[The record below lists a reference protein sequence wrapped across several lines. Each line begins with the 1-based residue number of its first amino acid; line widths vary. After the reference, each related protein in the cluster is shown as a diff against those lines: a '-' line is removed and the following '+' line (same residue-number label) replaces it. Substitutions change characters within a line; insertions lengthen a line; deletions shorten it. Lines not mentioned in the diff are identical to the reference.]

1 MTAVRRNL
9 KSKSSPNARAE
20 ELTLTIEKIDD
31 DGLGLANHDGKPVV
45 VFDALPGEK
54 VIVRVTHNG
63 RHRIIAN
70 TKRVLQPSRDRIART
85 SCPHY
90 RACQSCA
97 LLSWKY
103 EAQLDCK
110 TKRVA
115 DALAA
120 YPSLF
125 EVALDEVWAAPDSL
139 GYRASAKLVVA
150 RKRGKG
156 QVGMYR
162 RGSHDVVDIAD
173 CPLHHPL
180 INRVAA
186 VVREELDRRNISA
199 YDANHRRG
207 LLRYLLVRVSPAYDK
222 AMVTFVTS
230 ERNYREV
237 THLAKWVQRKVPE
250 VISVHQNVNT
260 SSGNVI
266 FGRETYKVLGAP
278 DLIDQVGDVR
288 LRLGPTSFL
297 QVHHAQAARIYRLV
311 RDWCALREGESALDL
326 YCGVGGI
333 SLHLAGKAHQVV
345 GIETIAEAVRHA
357 QANALMN
364 GFSNCRFVSGDVET
378 ILADDLPMMGP
389 LGAVVVNPPRSGCT
403 PPVLTAIAAMQ
414 PRTLVY
420 VSCHPDTLARD
431 LALLVEQ
438 GFQVERVQ
446 PVDMFPQTPHV
457 ENVARLTFVGV
468 TEPAKQNVAK
478 QKRGKSEQR

>member
-1 MTAVRRNL
+1 M
-9 KSKSSPNARAE
+9 
-20 ELTLTIEKIDD
+20 
-31 DGLGLANHDGKPVV
+31 

-54 VIVRVTHNG
+54 VVARVAHTG
-63 RHRIIAN
+63 RHRIIAS
-70 TKRVLQPSRDRIART
+70 TQRVLQPSRERVAKT

-103 EAQLDCK
+103 ESQLACK
-110 TKRVA
+110 SKRVA
-115 DALAA
+115 EALAV
-120 YPSLF
+120 YPEL
-125 EVALDEVWAAPDSL
+125 LDVDLADVWAAPEAL

-162 RGSHDVVDIAD
+162 RGSHDVVDIAE

-199 YDANHRRG
+199 YDTNHRRG
-207 LLRYLLVRVSPAYDK
+207 LLRYLLVRVSPSYEK

-237 THLAKWVQRKVPE
+237 THLAKWLQRKVPE
-250 VISVHQNVNT
+250 VISVHQNVNA

-266 FGRETYKVLGAP
+266 YGRETFKVLGTP

-311 RDWCALREGESALDL
+311 RDWCGLKTGESALDL

-333 SLHLAGKAHQVV
+333 SLHLASEAHQVL
-345 GIETIAEAVRHA
+345 GIETVAEAVRHA
-357 QANALMN
+357 QANAKMN
-364 GFSNCRFVSGDVET
+364 GFNNCKFVAGDVEEL
-378 ILADDLPMMGP
+378 LADDLPLTGK
-389 LGAVVVNPPRSGCT
+389 LGAVVVNPPRSGCASQ
-403 PPVLTAIAAMQ
+403 VLTAIAEMQ

-420 VSCHPDTLARD
+420 VSCHPDSLARD
-431 LALLVEQ
+431 LALLVAQ
-438 GFQVERVQ
+438 GFCVEQVQ

-457 ENVARLTFVGV
+457 ENVARLKFVGESQPV
-468 TEPAKQNVAK
+468 RQPEARQT
-478 QKRGKSEQR
+478 KRK

>member
-1 MTAVRRNL
+1 MKTV
-9 KSKSSPNARAE
+9 SVWRAHE
-20 ELTLTIEKIDD
+20 
-31 DGLGLANHDGKPVV
+31 GKRVL
-45 VFDALPGEK
+45 VFDALPGEQ
-54 VIVRVTHNG
+54 VVARVAHSG
-63 RHRIIAN
+63 RHRIIAS
-70 TKRVLQPSRDRIART
+70 TLRVLSPSRERVAKT

-103 EAQLDCK
+103 QAQLANK
-110 TKRVA
+110 SKRVA
-115 DALAA
+115 DALAS
-120 YPSLF
+120 YPELYQV
-125 EVALDEVWAAPDSL
+125 ELDDVWAAAETL

-150 RKRGKG
+150 RKRGKA

-207 LLRYLLVRVSPAYDK
+207 LLRYLLVRVSPLYDK

-237 THLAKWVQRKVPE
+237 THLAKWLQRKVPE
-250 VISVHQNVNT
+250 VISIHQNVNS

-266 FGRETYKVLGAP
+266 YGRETFKVLGTP

-311 RDWCALREGESALDL
+311 RDWCGLKPGESALDL

-333 SLHLAGKAHQVV
+333 SLHLASQAQQVL
-345 GIETIAEAVRHA
+345 GIETVAEAVRHA
-357 QANALMN
+357 QANASMN
-364 GFSNCRFVSGDVET
+364 GMHNCKFIAGDVEE
-378 ILADDLPMMGP
+378 ILADDLPLTGK
-389 LGAVVVNPPRSGCT
+389 LGAVVVNPPRSGCA
-403 PPVLTAIAAMQ
+403 PQVLRAIAEMQ

-420 VSCHPDTLARD
+420 VSCHPDSLARD

-438 GFQVERVQ
+438 GFRVEQVQ

-457 ENVARLTFVGV
+457 ENVARLKFVGV
-468 TEPAKQNVAK
+468 SPSVKQPETSAAKRK
-478 QKRGKSEQR
+478 

>member
-1 MTAVRRNL
+1 MTAERRRP
-9 KSKSSPNARAE
+9 KSKSSPKPRAE
-20 ELTLTIEKIDD
+20 ELTLTIDRIDD
-31 DGLGLANHDGKPVV
+31 DGLGLATHDGKPVV

-54 VIVRVTHNG
+54 VLARVVHAG
-63 RHRIIAN
+63 RHRIIAS
-70 TKRVLQPSRDRIART
+70 TQRVLQPSRDRIAKT
-85 SCPHY
+85 SCSHY

-103 EAQLDCK
+103 DAQLACK
-110 TKRVA
+110 CKRVA

-120 YPSLF
+120 FPSLL
-125 EVALDEVWAAPDSL
+125 EVDLGEVWAAPETL

-186 VVREELDRRNISA
+186 AVREELDRRNISA

-207 LLRYLLVRVSPAYDK
+207 LLRYLLVRVSPSYDK

-237 THLAKWVQRKVPE
+237 THLAKWLQRKVPE
-250 VISVHQNVNT
+250 VISIHQNVNA

-266 FGRETYKVLGAP
+266 FGRETFKVLGTP

-311 RDWCALREGESALDL
+311 RDWCDLQAGESALDL

-333 SLHLAGKAHQVV
+333 SLHLASKAHQVLGV
-345 GIETIAEAVRHA
+345 ETVAEAVRHA
-357 QANALMN
+357 QANAKMN
-364 GFSNCRFVSGDVET
+364 GFSNCKFVAGDVEI
-378 ILADDLPMMGP
+378 ILGEDLPLTGK
-389 LGAVVVNPPRSGCT
+389 LGAVVVNPPRSGCSQQ
-403 PPVLTAIAAMQ
+403 VLTAIAALQ

-420 VSCHPDTLARD
+420 VSCHPDSLARD

-438 GFQVERVQ
+438 GFRVEQVQ

-457 ENVARLTFVGV
+457 ENVVRLTFIESSRPTKPRVNNSKV
-468 TEPAKQNVAK
+468 
-478 QKRGKSEQR
+478 

>member
-1 MTAVRRNL
+1 MTAERRS
-9 KSKSSPNARAE
+9 KSKAPQKPRNE
-20 ELTLTIEKIDD
+20 DLTLSIERIDD
-31 DGLGLANHDGKPVV
+31 DGLGLATHDGKKVV
-45 VFDALPGEK
+45 VYDALPGEQ
-54 VIVRVTHNG
+54 VVARVVHTG
-63 RHRIIAN
+63 RHRITAS
-70 TKRVLQPSRDRIART
+70 TLRVLKSSRDRIAKT

-103 EAQLDCK
+103 AAQLECK
-110 TKRVA
+110 SKRVA
-115 DALAA
+115 DALAT

-125 EVALDEVWAAPDSL
+125 EVALGEVWAAPETL

-150 RKRGKG
+150 RKRGKA

-199 YDANHRRG
+199 YDVNHRRG
-207 LLRYLLVRVSPAYDK
+207 LLRYLLIRVSPTYGK

-230 ERNYREV
+230 ERNYNEV
-237 THLAKWVQRKVPE
+237 THLAKWLQRKVPE
-250 VISVHQNVNT
+250 VISIHQNVNS

-266 FGRETYKVLGAP
+266 FGRETLRVLGTP

-297 QVHHAQAARIYRLV
+297 QVHHVQAARIYRLV
-311 RDWCALREGESALDL
+311 SDWCDLQTGEAALDL

-333 SLHLAGKAHQVV
+333 SLHLAAKAQQVL
-345 GIETIAEAVRHA
+345 GIETVAEAVRHA
-357 QANALMN
+357 QANATMN
-364 GFSNCRFVSGDVET
+364 GFSNCKFIAGDVEAL
-378 ILADDLPMMGP
+378 LADDLPLTAK
-389 LGAVVVNPPRSGCT
+389 LGAVVVNPPRSGCA
-403 PPVLTAIAAMQ
+403 PQVLTAIAEMR

-420 VSCHPDTLARD
+420 VSCHPDSLARD

-438 GFQVERVQ
+438 GFRVEQVQ
-446 PVDMFPQTPHV
+446 PVDMFPQTPHI
-457 ENVARLTFVGV
+457 ENVARLTFVGGV
-468 TEPAKQNVAK
+468 KPKDANKMSDKST
-478 QKRGKSEQR
+478 KR

>member
-1 MTAVRRNL
+1 MTAERRRA
-9 KSKSSPNARAE
+9 KTKTSQKPRAE
-20 ELTLTIEKIDD
+20 ELTLTIDRIDD
-31 DGLGLANHDGKPVV
+31 DGLGLATHAGKPVI

-54 VIVRVTHNG
+54 VVVRVVHAG
-63 RHRIIAN
+63 RNRIVAS
-70 TKRVLQPSRDRIART
+70 TVRVLQSSRDRIAKT

-90 RACQSCA
+90 RACQGCA

-103 EAQLDCK
+103 DAQLACK
-110 TKRVA
+110 GKRVA

-120 YPSLF
+120 FPSLL
-125 EVALDEVWAAPDSL
+125 EVPLHEVWAAPEAL

-186 VVREELDRRNISA
+186 VVRDELDRRKISA

-237 THLAKWVQRKVPE
+237 THLAKWLQRKIPE
-250 VISVHQNVNT
+250 VISVHQNVNS

-266 FGRETYKVLGAP
+266 FGRETFKVLGTP
-278 DLIDQVGDVR
+278 DLIDKVGDVR

-311 RDWCALREGESALDL
+311 RDWCDLRTGESALDL

-333 SLHLAGKAHQVV
+333 SLHLAGKAHQVFGV
-345 GIETIAEAVRHA
+345 ETHAEAVRHA
-357 QANALMN
+357 QANATMN
-364 GFSNCRFVSGDVET
+364 GFTNCKFVAGDVEA
-378 ILADDLPMMGP
+378 ILGDDFPLTGK
-389 LGAVVVNPPRSGCT
+389 LGAVVVNPPRSGCS
-403 PPVLTAIAAMQ
+403 PQVLSAIADLQ

-420 VSCHPDTLARD
+420 VSCHPDSLARD

-438 GFQVERVQ
+438 GFRVEEVQ

-457 ENVARLTFVGV
+457 ENVVRLTFSGVG
-468 TEPAKQNVAK
+468 
-478 QKRGKSEQR
+478 

>member
-1 MTAVRRNL
+1 
-9 KSKSSPNARAE
+9 
-20 ELTLTIEKIDD
+20 
-31 DGLGLANHDGKPVV
+31 
-45 VFDALPGEK
+45 
-54 VIVRVTHNG
+54 
-63 RHRIIAN
+63 
-70 TKRVLQPSRDRIART
+70 
-85 SCPHY
+85 
-90 RACQSCA
+90 
-97 LLSWKY
+97 
-103 EAQLDCK
+103 
-110 TKRVA
+110 VA

-120 YPSLF
+120 FPSLL
-125 EVALDEVWAAPDSL
+125 EVPLNEVWAAPETL

-186 VVREELDRRNISA
+186 VVRDELDRRKISA
-199 YDANHRRG
+199 YDTNHRRG

-237 THLAKWVQRKVPE
+237 THLAKWLQRKVPE
-250 VISVHQNVNT
+250 VISVHQNVNS

-266 FGRETYKVLGAP
+266 FGRETFKVLGTP
-278 DLIDQVGDVR
+278 DLIDKVGDVR

-311 RDWCALREGESALDL
+311 RDWCDLQAGESALDL

-333 SLHLAGKAHQVV
+333 SLHLAGKAHQVLGV
-345 GIETIAEAVRHA
+345 ETVAEAVRHA
-357 QANALMN
+357 QANAKMN
-364 GFSNCRFVSGDVET
+364 GFVNCKFVAGDVEA
-378 ILADDLPMMGP
+378 ILSDDLPLSGK
-389 LGAVVVNPPRSGCT
+389 LGAVVVNPPRSGCS
-403 PPVLTAIAAMQ
+403 PQVLSAIADLQ
-414 PRTLVY
+414 PRALVY
-420 VSCHPDTLARD
+420 VSCHPDSLARD

-438 GFQVERVQ
+438 GFHVEEVQ

-457 ENVARLTFVGV
+457 ENVVRLTL
-468 TEPAKQNVAK
+468 QSRHL
-478 QKRGKSEQR
+478 Q

>member
-1 MTAVRRNL
+1 MTAQPRRP
-9 KSKSSPNARAE
+9 KSKQGHKPRAE
-20 ELTLTIEKIDD
+20 ELTLTIETIDE
-31 DGLGLANHDGKPVV
+31 DGLGLATHEGKRVV

-54 VIVRVTHNG
+54 VVARVAHVG
-63 RHRIIAN
+63 RHRIIAS
-70 TKRVLQPSRDRIART
+70 TKRVLQPSGMRVART

-90 RACQSCA
+90 RSCQSCA

-103 EAQLDCK
+103 PAQLESK
-110 TKRVA
+110 FQRVSES
-115 DALAA
+115 LGT
-120 YPSLF
+120 YPELR
-125 EVALDEVWAAPDSL
+125 ELELGKVWAAPETL

-207 LLRYLLVRVSPAYDK
+207 LLRYLLVRVSPSHDK

-237 THLAKWVQRKVPE
+237 THLAKWLQRKVPE
-250 VISVHQNVNT
+250 VISVHQNVNS

-266 FGRETYKVLGAP
+266 YGRETFKVLGTP

-311 RDWCALREGESALDL
+311 RDWCDLQPGESVLDL

-333 SLHLAGKAHQVV
+333 SLHLASQAHQVL
-345 GIETIAEAVRHA
+345 GIETVAEAVRHA
-357 QANALMN
+357 QANAKMN
-364 GFSNCRFVSGDVET
+364 GFKTAGLSQVMLKKFSPMICLCQANSVQLLSTRLDQVVLHRCWQRFPPCNRVPWSMSPVTRTALHG
-378 ILADDLPMMGP
+378 ILPFWLSKAFALSRYNRSTCFRRRRMSKMLP
-389 LGAVVVNPPRSGCT
+389 V
-403 PPVLTAIAAMQ
+403 
-414 PRTLVY
+414 
-420 VSCHPDTLARD
+420 
-431 LALLVEQ
+431 
-438 GFQVERVQ
+438 
-446 PVDMFPQTPHV
+446 
-457 ENVARLTFVGV
+457 
-468 TEPAKQNVAK
+468 
-478 QKRGKSEQR
+478 

>member
-1 MTAVRRNL
+1 MTAERRST
-9 KSKSSPNARAE
+9 KSKSAPKHRTE
-20 ELTLTIEKIDD
+20 DLTLTIERIDD
-31 DGLGLANHDGKPVV
+31 DGLGLATHAGKPVV

-54 VIVRVTHNG
+54 VVARVVHTG
-63 RHRIIAN
+63 RHRIIAS
-70 TKRVLQPSRDRIART
+70 TLRVLQSSRDRIAKT

-103 EAQLDCK
+103 EAQLICK
-110 TKRVA
+110 FKRVV
-115 DALAA
+115 DALAV
-120 YPSLF
+120 YPNLSGTDLNR
-125 EVALDEVWAAPDSL
+125 VWEAPKTL

-150 RKRGKG
+150 RKRGKA

-186 VVREELDRRNISA
+186 AVREELDRRNISA
-199 YDANHRRG
+199 YDVNHRRG
-207 LLRYLLVRVSPAYDK
+207 LLRYVLIRVSPTYDK

-230 ERNYREV
+230 ERNYTEV
-237 THLAKWVQRKVPE
+237 THLAKWLQRKVPE
-250 VISVHQNVNT
+250 VISVHQNVNS

-266 FGRETYKVLGAP
+266 IGRETLKVLGTP

-297 QVHHAQAARIYRLV
+297 QVHHVQAARIYSLV
-311 RDWCALREGESALDL
+311 RDWCDLQAGESALDL

-333 SLHLAGKAHQVV
+333 SLHLASTAHQVL
-345 GIETIAEAVRHA
+345 GIETITEAVRHA
-357 QANALMN
+357 QANAKMN
-364 GFSNCRFVSGDVET
+364 GFNNCKFVAGDVEA
-378 ILADDLPMMGP
+378 ILADDLPLTGK
-389 LGAVVVNPPRSGCT
+389 LGAVVVNPPRSGCA
-403 PPVLTAIAAMQ
+403 PKVLTAIAEMQ

-420 VSCHPDTLARD
+420 VSCHPDSLARD

-438 GFQVERVQ
+438 GFCVEQIQ

-457 ENVARLTFVGV
+457 ENVAKLRFVGV
-468 TEPAKQNVAK
+468 KETNAVNHKA
-478 QKRGKSEQR
+478 GK

>member
-1 MTAVRRNL
+1 MTAQQRRP
-9 KSKSSPNARAE
+9 KSKSTHKPRAE
-20 ELTLTIEKIDD
+20 ELTLTIERIDD
-31 DGLGLANHDGKPVV
+31 DGLGLATHAGKPVV
-45 VFDALPGEK
+45 VFDALLGEK
-54 VIVRVTHNG
+54 VVARVAHTG
-63 RHRIIAN
+63 RHRIIASAQ
-70 TKRVLQPSRDRIART
+70 RVLEPSRERITKT

-90 RACQSCA
+90 RACQGCA

-103 EAQLDCK
+103 EAQLAHK
-110 TKRVA
+110 SKRVA

-120 YPSLF
+120 YPELI
-125 EVALDEVWAAPDSL
+125 EVDLGDVWAAPEAL

-150 RKRGKG
+150 RKRGKA

-186 VVREELDRRNISA
+186 AVREELDRRNVSA

-207 LLRYLLVRVSPAYDK
+207 LLRYLLVRVSPTYDK

-250 VISVHQNVNT
+250 VISVHQNVN
-260 SSGNVI
+260 SSTGNVI
-266 FGRETYKVLGAP
+266 FGRETFKVLGTP

-311 RDWCALREGESALDL
+311 REWCDLQAGESALDL

-333 SLHLAGKAHQVV
+333 SLHLASKAHQVL
-345 GIETIAEAVRHA
+345 GIETVAEAVRHA
-357 QANALMN
+357 HANAKMN
-364 GFSNCRFVSGDVET
+364 GFNNCKFVAGDAEE
-378 ILADDLPMMGP
+378 ILADDLPLTGK
-389 LGAVVVNPPRSGCT
+389 LGAVVVNPPRSGCA
-403 PPVLTAIAAMQ
+403 PQVLMAIAAMQ

-420 VSCHPDTLARD
+420 VSCHPDSLARD
-431 LALLVEQ
+431 LSLLAEQ
-438 GFQVERVQ
+438 GFRVEQVQ

-468 TEPAKQNVAK
+468 SQPIKQQAVR
-478 QKRGKSEQR
+478 QTKRK

>member
-1 MTAVRRNL
+1 MTADHRRL
-9 KSKSSPNARAE
+9 KSKSGSKPRAE

-31 DGLGLANHDGKPVV
+31 DGLGLATHDGKRVL

-54 VIVRVTHNG
+54 VVARVVHAG
-63 RHRIIAN
+63 RHRII
-70 TKRVLQPSRDRIART
+70 TSTLRVLQPSRDRIART

-103 EAQLDCK
+103 EAQLVRK
-110 TKRVA
+110 SKRVA

-125 EVALDEVWAAPDSL
+125 DVELSEVWAAPETL

-186 VVREELDRRNISA
+186 VVREELDRRKISA
-199 YDANHRRG
+199 YDTNHRRG
-207 LLRYLLVRVSPAYDK
+207 LLRYLLVRVSPNYNK

-237 THLAKWVQRKVPE
+237 THLAKWLQRKVPE
-250 VISVHQNVNT
+250 VISVHQNVNS

-266 FGRETYKVLGAP
+266 IGRDTLKVLGTP
-278 DLIDQVGDVR
+278 DLIDLVGDVR

-297 QVHHAQAARIYRLV
+297 QVHHVQAARIYRLV
-311 RDWCALREGESALDL
+311 RDWCDLQAGESALDL

-333 SLHLAGKAHQVV
+333 SLHLAKKAHQVLGV
-345 GIETIAEAVRHA
+345 ESVAEAVRHA
-357 QANALMN
+357 QANAGMN
-364 GFSNCRFVSGDVET
+364 GFNNCKFVAGDVEAL
-378 ILADDLPMMGP
+378 LAEDLPLTGK

-403 PPVLTAIAAMQ
+403 PQVLTAIATLQ
-414 PRTLVY
+414 PRMLVY
-420 VSCHPDTLARD
+420 VSCHPDSLARD

-438 GFQVERVQ
+438 GFHVEQVQ

-468 TEPAKQNVAK
+468 SHSMKPH
-478 QKRGKSEQR
+478 R

>member
-1 MTAVRRNL
+1 MTAERRRA
-9 KSKSSPNARAE
+9 KTKTSQKPRAE
-20 ELTLTIEKIDD
+20 ELTLTIDRIDD
-31 DGLGLANHDGKPVV
+31 DGLGLATHAGKPVI

-54 VIVRVTHNG
+54 VVVRVVHAG
-63 RHRIIAN
+63 RNRIVAS
-70 TKRVLQPSRDRIART
+70 TVRVLQSSRDRIAKT

-90 RACQSCA
+90 RACQGCA

-103 EAQLDCK
+103 DAQLACK
-110 TKRVA
+110 GKRVA

-120 YPSLF
+120 FPSLL
-125 EVALDEVWAAPDSL
+125 EVPLHEVWAAPEAL

-186 VVREELDRRNISA
+186 VVRDELDRRKISA
-199 YDANHRRG
+199 YDANHQRG

-237 THLAKWVQRKVPE
+237 THLAKWLQRKIPE
-250 VISVHQNVNT
+250 VISVHQNVNS

-266 FGRETYKVLGAP
+266 FGRETFKVLGTP
-278 DLIDQVGDVR
+278 DLIDKVGDVR

-311 RDWCALREGESALDL
+311 RDWCDLRTGESALDL

-333 SLHLAGKAHQVV
+333 SLHLAGKAHQVFGV
-345 GIETIAEAVRHA
+345 ETHAEAVRHA
-357 QANALMN
+357 QANATMN
-364 GFSNCRFVSGDVET
+364 GFTNCKFVAGDVEA
-378 ILADDLPMMGP
+378 ILGDDFPLTGK
-389 LGAVVVNPPRSGCT
+389 LGAVVVNPPRSGCS
-403 PPVLTAIAAMQ
+403 PQVLSAIADLQ

-420 VSCHPDTLARD
+420 VSCHPDSLARD

-438 GFQVERVQ
+438 GFRVEEVQ

-457 ENVARLTFVGV
+457 ENVVRLTFSGVG
-468 TEPAKQNVAK
+468 
-478 QKRGKSEQR
+478 

>member
-1 MTAVRRNL
+1 MTADRRRP
-9 KSKSSPNARAE
+9 KPKSSPKPRAE
-20 ELTLTIEKIDD
+20 ELTPTIEKIDD
-31 DGLGLANHDGKPVV
+31 DGLGLATHIGKPVV

-54 VIVRVTHNG
+54 VVARVAHTG
-63 RHRIIAN
+63 RHRIIAS
-70 TKRVLQPSRDRIART
+70 TQRVLQPSRDRIAKT

-103 EAQLDCK
+103 DAQLACK
-110 TKRVA
+110 SKRVA

-120 YPSLF
+120 YPSLL
-125 EVALDEVWAAPDSL
+125 EVNLNEVWAAPETL

-150 RKRGKG
+150 RKRGKA

-186 VVREELDRRNISA
+186 VVREEIDRGNISA

-207 LLRYLLVRVSPAYDK
+207 LLRYLLVRVSPSYDK

-237 THLAKWVQRKVPE
+237 THLAKWLQRKVSE
-250 VISVHQNVNT
+250 VISVHQNVNAST
-260 SSGNVI
+260 GNVI
-266 FGRETYKVLGAP
+266 FGRETFKVLGTP

-311 RDWCALREGESALDL
+311 RDWCDLRTGESVLDL

-333 SLHLAGKAHQVV
+333 SLHLAGKAHQVLGV
-345 GIETIAEAVRHA
+345 ETVAEAVRHG
-357 QANALMN
+357 QANAKMN
-364 GFSNCRFVSGDVET
+364 GFTNCKFVAGDVEV
-378 ILADDLPMMGP
+378 ILGDDFPLKGK
-389 LGAVVVNPPRSGCT
+389 LGAVVVNPPRSGCS
-403 PPVLTAIAAMQ
+403 PQVLSAIARLQ

-420 VSCHPDTLARD
+420 VSCHPDSLSRD

-438 GFQVERVQ
+438 GFRVEQVQ

-457 ENVARLTFVGV
+457 ENVVRLTFSGVG
-468 TEPAKQNVAK
+468 
-478 QKRGKSEQR
+478 

>member
-1 MTAVRRNL
+1 MTAQQRRP
-9 KSKSSPNARAE
+9 KSKHAHKPRAE
-20 ELTLTIEKIDD
+20 ELTLTIEGVDE
-31 DGLGLANHDGKPVV
+31 DGLGLASHEGKQVQ
-45 VFDALPGEK
+45 VFDALPGEQ
-54 VIVRVTHNG
+54 VVARVAHSG
-63 RHRIIAN
+63 RHRIIAS
-70 TKRVLQPSRDRIART
+70 TLRVLRPSRERVAKT

-103 EAQLDCK
+103 QAQLASK
-110 TKRVA
+110 SKRVA

-120 YPSLF
+120 YPELY
-125 EVALDEVWAAPDSL
+125 EVELGDVWAAPETL

-150 RKRGKG
+150 RKRGKA

-207 LLRYLLVRVSPAYDK
+207 LLRYLLVRVSPSLDK
-222 AMVTFVTS
+222 AMVTFVTT

-237 THLAKWVQRKVPE
+237 THLAKWLQRKVPE
-250 VISVHQNVNT
+250 VISVHQNVNA

-266 FGRETYKVLGAP
+266 YGRETFKVLGTP

-297 QVHHAQAARIYRLV
+297 QVHHAQASRIYRLV
-311 RDWCALREGESALDL
+311 RDWCGLQSGESALDL

-333 SLHLAGKAHQVV
+333 SLHLAGQAHQVL
-345 GIETIAEAVRHA
+345 GIETVAEAVRHA
-357 QANALMN
+357 QANARMN
-364 GFSNCRFVSGDVET
+364 GLQNCRFIAGDVEE
-378 ILADDLPMMGP
+378 ILAGELLLNGK
-389 LGAVVVNPPRSGCT
+389 LGAVVVNPPRSGCA
-403 PPVLTAIAAMQ
+403 PQVLMAIAAMQ
-414 PRTLVY
+414 PRILVY
-420 VSCHPDTLARD
+420 VSCHPDSLARD
-431 LALLVEQ
+431 LALLVKQ
-438 GFQVERVQ
+438 GFRVEQVQ

-457 ENVARLTFVGV
+457 ENVARLEFIGLNQ
-468 TEPAKQNVAK
+468 PAKASASRSARRK
-478 QKRGKSEQR
+478 

>member
-1 MTAVRRNL
+1 VVHAGRN
-9 KSKSSPNARAE
+9 
-20 ELTLTIEKIDD
+20 
-31 DGLGLANHDGKPVV
+31 
-45 VFDALPGEK
+45 
-54 VIVRVTHNG
+54 
-63 RHRIIAN
+63 RIIAS
-70 TKRVLQPSRDRIART
+70 TQRVLQPSRDRIAKT

-103 EAQLDCK
+103 DTQLACK
-110 TKRVA
+110 SKRVA

-120 YPSLF
+120 FPSLL
-125 EVALDEVWAAPDSL
+125 EVSLNEVWAAPETL

-180 INRVAA
+180 INRIAA
-186 VVREELDRRNISA
+186 VVREELDRRNVSA

-207 LLRYLLVRVSPAYDK
+207 LLRYLLVRVSPSYDK

-237 THLAKWVQRKVPE
+237 THLAKWLQRKVPE
-250 VISVHQNVNT
+250 VISVHQNVNA

-266 FGRETYKVLGAP
+266 FGRDTFKVLGTP
-278 DLIDQVGDVR
+278 DLIDLVGDVR

-311 RDWCALREGESALDL
+311 RDWCDLQAGESALDL

-333 SLHLAGKAHQVV
+333 SLHLASKARQVLGV
-345 GIETIAEAVRHA
+345 ETVAEAVRHA
-357 QANALMN
+357 QANAKMN
-364 GFSNCRFVSGDVET
+364 GFANCKFVAGDVEV
-378 ILADDLPMMGP
+378 ILGDDLPLTGK
-389 LGAVVVNPPRSGCT
+389 LGAVVVNPPRSGCS
-403 PPVLTAIAAMQ
+403 PLVLSAIAALQ

-420 VSCHPDTLARD
+420 VSCHPDSLARD

-438 GFQVERVQ
+438 GFHVEQVQ

-457 ENVARLTFVGV
+457 ENVVRLTF
-468 TEPAKQNVAK
+468 ALI
-478 QKRGKSEQR
+478 

>member
-1 MTAVRRNL
+1 MTAQPRRP
-9 KSKSSPNARAE
+9 KSKHVHKPRAE
-20 ELTLTIEKIDD
+20 ELTLTIEQIDD
-31 DGLGLANHDGKPVV
+31 DGLGVATHEGKRVV

-54 VIVRVTHNG
+54 VVARVAHTG
-63 RHRIIAN
+63 RHRIIAS
-70 TKRVLQPSRDRIART
+70 THRVLQPSRERVAKT

-90 RACQSCA
+90 RSCQGCA

-103 EAQLDCK
+103 PAQLERK
-110 TKRVA
+110 SQRVA
-115 DALAA
+115 DALAT
-120 YPSLF
+120 YPELYDV
-125 EVALDEVWAAPDSL
+125 ELGEVWAAPETL

-207 LLRYLLVRVSPAYDK
+207 LLRYLLVRVNPAYDK

-237 THLAKWVQRKVPE
+237 THLAKWLQRKVPE
-250 VISVHQNVNT
+250 VISVHQNVN
-260 SSGNVI
+260 SSTGNVI
-266 FGRETYKVLGAP
+266 YGRETFKILGTP

-311 RDWCALREGESALDL
+311 RDWCDLQPGESALDL

-333 SLHLAGKAHQVV
+333 SLHLASQAHQVL
-345 GIETIAEAVRHA
+345 GIETVTEAVRHA
-357 QANALMN
+357 QANATMN
-364 GFSNCRFVSGDVET
+364 GFNNCKFVAGDAEE
-378 ILADDLPMMGP
+378 ILADDLPLTGK
-389 LGAVVVNPPRSGCT
+389 LGAVVVNPPRSGCA
-403 PPVLTAIAAMQ
+403 PQVLAAIAAMQ

-420 VSCHPDTLARD
+420 VSCHPDSLARD
-431 LALLVEQ
+431 LALLAEQ
-438 GFQVERVQ
+438 GFRVEQVQ

-457 ENVARLTFVGV
+457 ENVALLKFVGV
-468 TEPAKQNVAK
+468 SQPVKRSEAKPT
-478 QKRGKSEQR
+478 KRK

>member
-1 MTAVRRNL
+1 MTAQQRRY
-9 KSKSSPNARAE
+9 KSKPAHKPRAE

-31 DGLGLANHDGKPVV
+31 DGLGLATHEGKQVI

-54 VIVRVTHNG
+54 VVARVAHTG
-63 RHRIIAN
+63 RHRIIAS
-70 TKRVLQPSRDRIART
+70 TLRVLHPSRERIAKT

-90 RACQSCA
+90 RSCQSCA

-103 EAQLDCK
+103 DAQLICK
-110 TKRVA
+110 FKRVVE
-115 DALAA
+115 ALAV
-120 YPSLF
+120 YPSLSGTD
-125 EVALDEVWAAPDSL
+125 LGKVWEAPEAL

-150 RKRGKG
+150 RKRGKAL
-156 QVGMYR
+156 VGMYR

-237 THLAKWVQRKVPE
+237 THLAKWLQRKVPE
-250 VISVHQNVNT
+250 VISVHQNVNS

-266 FGRETYKVLGAP
+266 YGRETFKVIGTP
-278 DLIDQVGDVR
+278 DLIDLVGDVR

-311 RDWCALREGESALDL
+311 REWCDLQDGESALDL

-333 SLHLAGKAHQVV
+333 SLHLASKAHQVL
-345 GIETIAEAVRHA
+345 GIETVSEAVRHA
-357 QANALMN
+357 HANAKMN
-364 GFSNCRFVSGDVET
+364 GFNNCKFVAGDAEEL
-378 ILADDLPMMGP
+378 LAEDLPLSGK
-389 LGAVVVNPPRSGCT
+389 LGAIVVNPPRSGCA
-403 PPVLTAIAAMQ
+403 PQVLSAIATMQ

-420 VSCHPDTLARD
+420 VSCHPDSLARD
-431 LALLVEQ
+431 LSLLVEQ
-438 GFQVERVQ
+438 GFRVDQVQ

-457 ENVARLTFVGV
+457 ENVARLTFIGV
-468 TEPAKQNVAK
+468 SQPAKRPQ
-478 QKRGKSEQR
+478 GKTKKK

>member
-1 MTAVRRNL
+1 M
-9 KSKSSPNARAE
+9 
-20 ELTLTIEKIDD
+20 TLTIERVDD
-31 DGLGLANHDGKPVV
+31 DGLGLATHAGKPVV

-54 VIVRVTHNG
+54 VVARVVHAG
-63 RHRIIAN
+63 RNRIIAS
-70 TKRVLQPSRDRIART
+70 TVRVLQPSLDRIAKT

-90 RACQSCA
+90 RACQGCA
-97 LLSWKY
+97 LLNWKY
-103 EAQLDCK
+103 DAQLACK
-110 TKRVA
+110 SKRVA

-120 YPSLF
+120 FPSLL
-125 EVALDEVWAAPDSL
+125 EVPLSEVWAAPETL

-186 VVREELDRRNISA
+186 VVRDELDRRKISA
-199 YDANHRRG
+199 YDTNHRRG

-237 THLAKWVQRKVPE
+237 THLAKWLQRKVPE
-250 VISVHQNVNT
+250 VISVHQNVNS

-266 FGRETYKVLGAP
+266 FGRETFKVLGTP
-278 DLIDQVGDVR
+278 DLIDKVGDVR

-311 RDWCALREGESALDL
+311 RDWCDLQAGESALDL

-333 SLHLAGKAHQVV
+333 SLHLAGKAHQVLGV
-345 GIETIAEAVRHA
+345 ETHAEAVRHA
-357 QANALMN
+357 QANAKMN
-364 GFSNCRFVSGDVET
+364 GFANCKFVVVEVEA
-378 ILADDLPMMGP
+378 ILGDDLP
-389 LGAVVVNPPRSGCT
+389 LS
-403 PPVLTAIAAMQ
+403 
-414 PRTLVY
+414 
-420 VSCHPDTLARD
+420 
-431 LALLVEQ
+431 
-438 GFQVERVQ
+438 
-446 PVDMFPQTPHV
+446 
-457 ENVARLTFVGV
+457 
-468 TEPAKQNVAK
+468 
-478 QKRGKSEQR
+478 

>member
-1 MTAVRRNL
+1 MTAERRRA
-9 KSKSSPNARAE
+9 KTKTSQKPRAE
-20 ELTLTIEKIDD
+20 ELTLTIDRIDD
-31 DGLGLANHDGKPVV
+31 DGLGLATHAGKPVI

-54 VIVRVTHNG
+54 VVVRVVHAG
-63 RHRIIAN
+63 RNRIVAS
-70 TKRVLQPSRDRIART
+70 TVRVLQSSRDRIAKT

-90 RACQSCA
+90 RACQGCA

-103 EAQLDCK
+103 DAQLACK
-110 TKRVA
+110 GKRVA

-120 YPSLF
+120 FPSLL
-125 EVALDEVWAAPDSL
+125 EVPLHEVWAAPEAL

-186 VVREELDRRNISA
+186 VVRDELDRRKISA

-237 THLAKWVQRKVPE
+237 THLAKWLQRKIPE
-250 VISVHQNVNT
+250 VISVHQNVNS

-266 FGRETYKVLGAP
+266 FGRETFKVLGTP
-278 DLIDQVGDVR
+278 DLIDKVGDVR

-311 RDWCALREGESALDL
+311 RDWCDLRTGESALDL

-333 SLHLAGKAHQVV
+333 SLHLASKAHQVFGV
-345 GIETIAEAVRHA
+345 ETHAEAVRHA
-357 QANALMN
+357 QANATMN
-364 GFSNCRFVSGDVET
+364 GFTNCKFVAGDVEA
-378 ILADDLPMMGP
+378 ILGDDFPLTGK
-389 LGAVVVNPPRSGCT
+389 LGAVVVNPPRSGCS
-403 PPVLTAIAAMQ
+403 PQVLSAIADLQ

-420 VSCHPDTLARD
+420 VSCHPDSLARD

-438 GFQVERVQ
+438 GFRVEEVQ

-457 ENVARLTFVGV
+457 ENVVRLTFSGVG
-468 TEPAKQNVAK
+468 
-478 QKRGKSEQR
+478 

>member
-1 MTAVRRNL
+1 MTAQPRRP
-9 KSKSSPNARAE
+9 KSKQGHKPRAE
-20 ELTLTIEKIDD
+20 ELTLTIESIDE
-31 DGLGLANHDGKPVV
+31 DGLGLATHEGKRVV

-54 VIVRVTHNG
+54 VVARVAHVG
-63 RHRIIAN
+63 RHRIIAS
-70 TKRVLQPSRDRIART
+70 TKRVLQPSGMRVART

-90 RACQSCA
+90 RSCQSCA

-103 EAQLDCK
+103 PAQLESK
-110 TKRVA
+110 FQRVSES
-115 DALAA
+115 LGT
-120 YPSLF
+120 YPELR
-125 EVALDEVWAAPDSL
+125 ELELGKVWAAPETL

-186 VVREELDRRNISA
+186 GVREELDRRNISA

-207 LLRYLLVRVSPAYDK
+207 LLRYLLVRVSPSHDK

-237 THLAKWVQRKVPE
+237 THLAKWLQRKVPE
-250 VISVHQNVNT
+250 VISVHQNVNS

-266 FGRETYKVLGAP
+266 YGRETFKVLGTP

-311 RDWCALREGESALDL
+311 RDWCDLQPGESVLDL

-333 SLHLAGKAHQVV
+333 SLHLASQAHQVL
-345 GIETIAEAVRHA
+345 GIETVAEAVRHA
-357 QANALMN
+357 QANAKMN
-364 GFSNCRFVSGDVET
+364 GFKNCRFVAGDAEE
-378 ILADDLPMMGP
+378 ILADDLPLSGK
-389 LGAVVVNPPRSGCT
+389 LGAVVVNPPRSGCA
-403 PPVLTAIAAMQ
+403 PQVLAAISAMQ

-420 VSCHPDTLARD
+420 VSCHPDSLARD

-438 GFQVERVQ
+438 GFRVEQVQ

-457 ENVARLTFVGV
+457 ENVARLKFVGV
-468 TEPAKQNVAK
+468 SQTGKGPDHSQS
-478 QKRGKSEQR
+478 KRK